1 MTRGGGKRSTVDEAY
16 AVCRAVAQRE
26 AKNFYYSFRV
36 LPEHKRNAMCAV
48 YAFMRRADDIS
59 DDETMPVAERKQVMS
74 QWLDVWRAA
83 RTSGCSGDPVFV
95 ALNDTQKRF
104 AIPDVLLEDLV
115 RGTTMDLEESQP
127 GVVVAANPTMS
138 AEPDTFQIYESFA
151 GLYRY
156 CYLVAS
162 IVGLVCIRIFGYS
175 DPRAELLAEKTG
187 VAFQLTNILRDVRED
202 AERGRI
208 YLPLE
213 DLGESDVSVEQL
225 LRVAHKQLPSNAA
238 ANVLALEA
246 ARAREYYTAAEELL
260 PLIDRDSRAAL
271 WVLVTIYRGL
281 LERIIAKD
289 YDVFSERVSV
299 STQRK
304 LMILTQGMGMAL
316 LNRMTP

>member
-1 MTRGGGKRSTVDEAY
+1 VTIAEAY
-16 AVCRAVAQRE
+16 AVCSAIAQRE

-59 DDETMPVAERKQVMS
+59 DDETLPVAERREVMAR
-74 QWLDVWRAA
+74 WLEAWRDA
-83 RTSGCSGDPVFV
+83 RRSGISDDPVFL

-104 AIPDVLLEDLV
+104 AIPDALLEDLV
-115 RGTTMDLEESQP
+115 RGTTLDLEENQP
-127 GVVVAANPTMS
+127 GVVVVTVATAS
-138 AEPDTFQIYESFA
+138 EQGSQARTFQIYESFD

-162 IVGLVCIRIFGYS
+162 VVGLVCIRIFGYS

-187 VAFQLTNILRDVRED
+187 VAFQLTNILRDVSED

-208 YLPLE
+208 YLPLR
-213 DLGESDVSVEQL
+213 DLEASQVSVEL
-225 LRVAHKQLPSNAA
+225 L
-238 ANVLALEA
+238 VLAAQNRAKPETVINLLAQEA
-246 ARAREYYTAAEELL
+246 SRAREFYASAEELL
-260 PLIDRDSRAAL
+260 PLINRDSRAAL

-281 LERIIAKD
+281 LERIIARD

-299 STQRK
+299 PTSKK
-304 LMILTQGMGMAL
+304 LMILAQGMGMAL
-316 LNRMTP
+316 RNRMGS